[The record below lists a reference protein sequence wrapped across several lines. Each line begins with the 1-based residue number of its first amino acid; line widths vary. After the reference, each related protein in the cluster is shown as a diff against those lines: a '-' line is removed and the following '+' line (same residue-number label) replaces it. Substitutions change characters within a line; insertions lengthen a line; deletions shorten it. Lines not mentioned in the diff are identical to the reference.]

1 MTPTEMSTIDQLKE
15 ETAKVVADNVFK
27 KSMRTYVSKGQR
39 SLLAVTEFDGKVDIQ
54 GSKKV
59 IAALKGHP
67 ELEYSLH
74 KLFEVLNEVL
84 DEDIEDGELNDDSE
98 VSSLNT
104 DTRLPK
110 LFAPFKDKARGWTVN
125 EES

>member
-104 DTRLPK
+104 DTST
-110 LFAPFKDKARGWTVN
+110 FWDTEMVDKTHWQIQRDTKH
-125 EES
+125 

>member
-1 MTPTEMSTIDQLKE
+1 MV
-15 ETAKVVADNVFK
+15 KVVADNIFK

-39 SLLAVTEFDGKVDIQ
+39 SLLAVTKFDGKVDIQ

-84 DEDIEDGELNDDSE
+84 DEDIEDEELNDDYE
-98 VSSLNT
+98 VSSLYFLNT
-104 DTRLPK
+104 GTRLPK
-110 LFAPFKDKARGWTVN
+110 WFAPFKDKARGWTVN

>member
-1 MTPTEMSTIDQLKE
+1 
-15 ETAKVVADNVFK
+15 
-27 KSMRTYVSKGQR
+27 MRTYVSRGQR
-39 SLLAVTEFDGKVDIQ
+39 IIFAVTEFDGKVDIQ

-84 DEDIEDGELNDDSE
+84 DEDIEDEELNDDSE
-98 VSSLNT
+98 VSSLYSLNT
-104 DTRLPK
+104 GTRLPK
-110 LFAPFKDKARGWTVN
+110 LFAPCKDKARGWTVN